1 MANVIKLSAEQV
13 VEISVIDHKNP
24 YKNGQRAKDGKTF
37 SRFRYEGVV
46 FTVDSDN
53 PFIQAFESGNV
64 KHVKLMEGERDTIVI
79 DAEGNETTQTVRTLT
94 FDSMV
99 TRAQWRALQNDKVE
113 DAEVDY
119 KIKRFEHLASAPVT
133 TDLLNELQNA

>member
-1 MANVIKLSAEQV
+1 MATVIKLTPEQV
-13 VEISVIDHKNP
+13 VEISVIDHKNA

-53 PFIQAFESGNV
+53 PFIKAFEEGQV
-64 KHVKLMEGERDTIVI
+64 KSVKLLEGERLTTVI
-79 DAEGNETTQTVRTLT
+79 DAEGNETEQTVRTLA

-113 DAEVDY
+113 DAEIDY
-119 KIKRFEHLASAPVT
+119 KIKGFETLASAPISAA
-133 TDLLNELQNA
+133 LLNKLENA